1 MGLRSEDRML
11 EYGET
16 YLSENRLIL
25 EEMYA
30 RMSPEAKALAQ
41 QMATE
46 DLYED
51 EDEGLAE
58 AA

>member
-1 MGLRSEDRML
+1 ML

-16 YLSENRLIL
+16 YLSENRLIP

-51 EDEGLAE
+51 EDEGFAE